1 MSVFPAILNS
11 RIDPHISALQNT
23 PSLKLLSALTFTDM
37 AHDGPTEINTAWTDG
52 CFALFVL
59 ADVSNDVRDLAE
71 N

>member
-1 MSVFPAILNS
+1 
-11 RIDPHISALQNT
+11 
-23 PSLKLLSALTFTDM
+23 M

-71 N
+71 QERVQINKFSRILTKLSPKQLSD